1 MSSLFSNKKSN
12 KSHQLTTTSS
22 TKSSHNKTTLSS
34 STSSTLTKSHPTKSN
49 AITNSSSSSSSTPS
63 LNAPLK
69 FTGCAQFRQR
79 IVMATLCNK
88 RIRIDNIRDK
98 EEYPGL
104 RPFEASFLRL
114 IESLTN
120 GCQIEINETG
130 TALRYAP
137 GIIIGGNSIEH
148 DCGSTRSIGWFI
160 EGILPLLPFAKKS
173 TEITFTGITNDDID
187 LSIDTLRFIHIPL
200 LSLFGIKDGVS
211 LELTSRGSAPLG
223 GGKAILTCANV
234 RELRPI
240 NLIDEGFIKRIR
252 GIAYTSRVSPQN
264 ANRIV
269 DGAR

>member
-1 MSSLFSNKKSN
+1 MSFLASSKRSGSTSNK
-12 KSHQLTTTSS
+12 LVTSS
-22 TKSSHNKTTLSS
+22 TKQSKHTSI
-34 STSSTLTKSHPTKSN
+34 TSSTGPVNTTK
-49 AITNSSSSSSSTPS
+49 A

-69 FTGCAQFRQR
+69 FLGCAQFRQR
-79 IVMATLCNK
+79 IIMATLCNK

-130 TALRYAP
+130 TSLKYAP
-137 GIIIGGNSIEH
+137 GIIIGGNGIEH
-148 DCGSTRSIGWFI
+148 DCGTTRSIGWFI
-160 EGILPLLPFAKKS
+160 EGILPLLPFGKKA
-173 TEITFTGITNDDID
+173 TEIAFTGITNDDVD
-187 LSIDTLRFIHIPL
+187 LSIDTLRVIHIPL
-200 LSLFGIKDGVS
+200 LAHFGIKEG
-211 LELTSRGSAPLG
+211 LNLTLNSRGSAPLG
-223 GGKAILTCANV
+223 GGSATLTCPNV

-240 NLIDEGFIKRIR
+240 NFIDEGYIKRIR
-252 GIAYTSRVSPQN
+252 GVAYTSRVSPQN